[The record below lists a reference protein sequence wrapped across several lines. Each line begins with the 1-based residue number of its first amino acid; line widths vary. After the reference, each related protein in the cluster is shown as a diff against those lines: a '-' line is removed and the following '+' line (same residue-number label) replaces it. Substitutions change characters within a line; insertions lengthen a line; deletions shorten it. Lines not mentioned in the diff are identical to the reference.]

1 MKILIKTLSVLTLAT
16 TTGIG
21 SVPMLS
27 IIFKFVFKL

>member
-16 TTGIG
+16 TTVLG
-21 SVPMLS
+21 SVSMLS